1 MDKSKLDE
9 KNNDKDIPITYMI
22 MKDEEPIL
30 NILKQ
35 TYEKSTQ
42 NDETKASLMAM
53 TYYEAFDMK
62 GSSELKKNVE
72 QQIRTALSEQVP
84 ETFCSCSG
92 RQINKDSFYELYGSL
107 FFMGM
112 YLGFMFL
119 MVTVLIIY
127 YKQKYIYIYLY
138 HGQNDFTMVCCNFFT
153 LIQLACI

>member
-1 MDKSKLDE
+1 
-9 KNNDKDIPITYMI
+9 
-22 MKDEEPIL
+22 
-30 NILKQ
+30 
-35 TYEKSTQ
+35 
-42 NDETKASLMAM
+42 MAM

-119 MVTVLIIY
+119 MVTVLIITTNRFP
-127 YKQKYIYIYLY
+127 KVTTTKAVTRL
-138 HGQNDFTMVCCNFFT
+138 CSK
-153 LIQLACI
+153 LAWINKK